1 MLIEMPWR
9 SNWCCRSCSSA
20 ASPLPTVRSSKES
33 GEASDGAER
42 SSLGT
47 VPVFPCS
54 PAAPA
59 LTESIRQTL
68 LRLSSGVGL
77 GTLVLFTGQLAAM
90 LGGGLHLVRILTS
103 LAGETTNQKFRK
115 VLMSVRDAVTGGTS
129 FADALGQFPFVFDKL
144 YVSVV
149 RAGELSGSLPGV
161 LDTLTVSGLNGALFV
176 GNGNSNGRGLGLIQ
190 GNGNNN
196 RFRISGVGGV
206 FDFGIGGTLHV
217 NANQTPGI
225 YRGTVTVTVTYN

>member
-1 MLIEMPWR
+1 MTGIFAPLARLGRLRARIVAGLALAMACLLVAPP
-9 SNWCCRSCSSA
+9 A
-20 ASPLPTVRSSKES
+20 AAQTNTRVTR
-33 GEASDGAER
+33 
-42 SSLGT
+42 
-47 VPVFPCS
+47 
-54 PAAPA
+54 AAPA
-59 LTESIRQTL
+59 KAVVLTP
-68 LRLSSGVGL
+68 LSLVKTADLNFGRIAARPVAGTVTIASDVDACTYAVVSGIGPCTDARFSGRGV
-77 GTLVLFTGQLAAM
+77 M
-90 LGGGLHLVRILTS
+90 GGGVRIGLVSSTNLT
-103 LAGETTNQKFRK
+103 GP
-115 VLMSVRDAVTGGTS
+115 
-129 FADALGQFPFVFDKL
+129 GQTM
-144 YVSVV
+144 
-149 RAGELSGSLPGV
+149 V